1 MKLIDFFN
9 NVYRPKRLRGRSP
22 ETSRLYLISL
32 RHFDR
37 TMGHEATLE
46 DLTDDNLNRHCQRV
60 RDEGK
65 AAATVNKDLAQ
76 ILTIWR
82 FAHRQNLVPLWP
94 EVLKEVEPERIPM
107 AWMPDEMQT
116 LLAHIARSGDHVGDI
131 PAKLYWRCFVLLAI
145 DTGERV
151 SALRSTRW
159 DWISGD
165 WLSVPAEARK
175 GKTRD
180 RIYKLNQATLDVLA
194 LVKKHCDG
202 AIVLPW
208 PYHKSTFW
216 RKYAKVLEGAGLPT
230 GRKSGPHRLR
240 KTHASAVHAAG
251 HSAQAAMDHCD
262 ARTTRAYLD
271 PRMSTEVSPAEI
283 LAAYLA
289 NPGTRAAAPATTK
302 KATG

>member
-1 MKLIDFFN
+1 MKLLDFFTDL
-9 NVYRPKRLRGRSP
+9 YRPKRLRGRSP
-22 ETSRLYLISL
+22 ETTRLYLISL

-37 TMGHEATLE
+37 TLGHEARLE

-65 AAATVNKDLAQ
+65 AASTVNKDLAQ

-82 FAHRQNLVPLWP
+82 FAHRLGMVQNWP
-94 EVLKEVEPERIPM
+94 DVMKEVEPERVPM
-107 AWMPDEMQT
+107 AWMPEEVNA
-116 LLAHIARSGDHVGDI
+116 LLAHIQRSGDHIGEV
-131 PAKLYWRCFVLLAI
+131 PAKYFWKAFVLVAI

-151 SALRSTRW
+151 SAIRSSRW
-159 DWISGD
+159 DWLSGN
-165 WLSVPAEARK
+165 WMSIPAEARK

-180 RIYKLNQATLDVLA
+180 RVYHLNAVTLEVF
-194 LVKKHCDG
+194 KSIRKHTDSPL
-202 AIVLPW
+202 IFPW
-208 PYHKSTFW
+208 PYCKSHFW
-216 RKYAKVLEGAGLPT
+216 RKYSQVLEGAGLPT

-251 HSAQAAMDHCD
+251 HSAQEAMDHQD

-271 PRMSTEVSPAEI
+271 PRLTNTARPCDI

-289 NPGTRAAAPATTK
+289 NPGKKSPPAADSARDV
-302 KATG
+302 G